1 MNAPGTIARVVAR
14 AAEVPEADWQA
25 CAGAGNPFASH
36 AFLTA
41 LEDSGSASARAGW
54 KPAHIVIDGADG
66 RPSGILPGY
75 VKAHSR
81 GEYVFDHG
89 WADAWER
96 AGGRYYPKLQHATP
110 FTPATAPR
118 LLAAAHAPPGTAET
132 LAAASMTLTVEHGLS
147 SAHATFLT
155 PDDRDRLTAAGW
167 LERYDLQFH
176 FLDVPPG
183 GFADLLGACSS
194 RRRKT
199 LRREREQAL
208 AGVDEIQ
215 WLTGSDLTEAV
226 WDAFWAFYIDTSS
239 RKWGQPYLTRA
250 FFSLVG
256 ERMGDRV
263 MLVMAK
269 RGGRF
274 VAGALNFLGAES
286 IYGRNWGCVEEIPF
300 LHFELCY
307 HQALDIAAH
316 LGLKRVEAG
325 AQGQHKAQR
334 GYRPVITRSAHF
346 LPDPG
351 FRAAVAR
358 FLESERAAVLREAHH
373 FAELLPFRSEPAAA
387 MR

>member
-1 MNAPGTIARVVAR
+1 MNAPGTIARVLAR
-14 AAEVPEADWQA
+14 AADVPQGAWDS
-25 CAGAGNPFASH
+25 CAGAASPFARH
-36 AFLTA
+36 AFLTS
-41 LEDSGSASARAGW
+41 LEDSGSATARAGW
-54 KPAHIVIDGADG
+54 QPAHILIEGAN
-66 RPSGILPGY
+66 RQPAGILPGY

-81 GEYVFDHG
+81 GEYVFDHA
-89 WADAWER
+89 WADAFAR

-118 LLAAAHAPPGTAET
+118 LLVAPGSPPGTAEA
-132 LAAASMTLTVEHGLS
+132 LVGAAMTLTVEHGLS

-155 PDDRDRLTAAGW
+155 PGDRDRFTAAGW

-183 GFADLLGACSS
+183 GFEGLLAACSS

-208 AGVDEIQ
+208 AGVDEIL
-215 WLTGSDLTEAV
+215 WLTGSDLTETV
-226 WDAFWAFYIDTSS
+226 WDSFWAFYLDTSS

-256 ERMGDRV
+256 ERMGSDV
-263 MLVMAK
+263 MLVMA
-269 RGGRF
+269 RRAGRF
-274 VAGALNFLGAES
+274 VAGALNFLGADCL
-286 IYGRNWGCVEEIPF
+286 YGRNWGCIEDIPF

-351 FRAAVAR
+351 FRQAVAR
-358 FLESERAAVLREAHH
+358 FLESERAAVLREAIH
-373 FAELLPFRSEPAAA
+373 FQDLLPFRAAA
-387 MR
+387 PG